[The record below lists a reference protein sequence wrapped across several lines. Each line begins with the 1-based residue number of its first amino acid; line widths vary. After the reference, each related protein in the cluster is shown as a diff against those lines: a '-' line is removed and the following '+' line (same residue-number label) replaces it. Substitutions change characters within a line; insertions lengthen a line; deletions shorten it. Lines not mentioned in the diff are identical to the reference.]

1 MTLHF
6 GGRTLGRA
14 AVLVVATI
22 FFAAAARAQSYDVLY
37 VFGTDAAAPYAGLIQ
52 AADGNL
58 YGTTLSCGA
67 SSGYGTIFK
76 IDTAGTNFSV
86 LFTFGP
92 DGQNP
97 DGLIQATD
105 GNFYG
110 TTLAGGSAN
119 IGSIFR
125 IDAAG
130 TTLTTLH
137 SFTGS
142 DGASPSPVLIQGTDG
157 NLYGTT
163 TSGGPNGAI
172 NAGTIFKI
180 DTAGTTFTS
189 LHAFTGGSDGAYPRA
204 GLIQGTDGNLYGTT
218 GGDDLGLNGT
228 IFKIDT
234 AGTTL
239 TTLHT
244 FSGSDGAHPYAG
256 LIKGTDGNLYGTTY
270 AGGASNDGT
279 IFKFDTAGA
288 TLTTLHSFS
297 GSDGATLQAGLIQ
310 GTDGNLYG
318 TTLYGGAS
326 NNGTIFR
333 IDTAGATLTILH
345 SFSGSDGA
353 TPITGLIQAPSGNF
367 YGTTYYGGLS
377 GNAGTIFKIDTAGTT
392 LTTLRVFSG
401 SDGGVPYAG
410 VIRGTDGNLY
420 GTTWGG
426 GANGKGTIFKVDAAG
441 ATLTTLHSFT
451 GTDGEQPQAGLIQGT
466 DGNLYGTTAVGGASF
481 VGTIFKID
489 TAGTTLTTLHV
500 FSGSDGGYPY
510 AGLIQGTDGYLYGTT
525 RSDGANGVGT
535 IFKID
540 TAGVTLTTL
549 HSFSGSDGAHSFGSL
564 IQGTDGNL
572 YGTTH
577 HGGASDNGTIFK
589 IDTAGVTLTTL
600 HSFSGSDGANPVAG
614 LIQGTDGNLYGTT
627 EDGGANGG
635 GTIFKIDTAGTT
647 LTTLHSF
654 TGSDG
659 WEVSEGLIQGAD
671 GNLYGT
677 TYIGGAGCVFLGGCG
692 TIFKIDTTG
701 ATFTVLHSFDS
712 GDGQNPNGLIQT
724 ADGKLYGTTS
734 GGGGSS
740 EGVAFRLAVCTV
752 NDVLA
757 TDPFYPFICMIL
769 GDGITAGCGGG
780 DYCPNDPV
788 TRAQMAVFLLKA
800 KHGRG
805 YLPPSCTGI
814 FQDVPCPGAFAVNWM
829 EDLHNEAITAGCSV
843 NPLLY
848 CPTDPV
854 TRAQMAVFL
863 LKSKH
868 GSSYEPP
875 ACTGIFQDVP
885 CPSPS
890 ANWIEELLH
899 EGITDGCSSNPLDY
913 CPDATVNRAQMAV
926 LLAKTFG
933 LL

>member
-1 MTLHF
+1 
-6 GGRTLGRA
+6 
-14 AVLVVATI
+14 VVAAS
-22 FFAAAARAQSYDVLY
+22 FLAAAAKAQSYDVLY
-37 VFGTDAAAPYAGLIQ
+37 VFGTDSAAPYAGLIQ
-52 AADGNL
+52 GTDGNL

-76 IDTAGTNFSV
+76 IDTAGTNFSI
-86 LFTFGP
+86 LFTSES

-97 DGLIQATD
+97 YGLMRGTD

-110 TTLAGGSAN
+110 TTIWAFGTGNAGT
-119 IGSIFR
+119 IFK

-130 TTLTTLH
+130 TTLTILH

-142 DGASPSPVLIQGTDG
+142 DGGQPNAGLIQGTDG

-163 TSGGPNGAI
+163 LLGGPNSAI

-180 DTAGTTFTS
+180 DPSGTAFTS
-189 LHAFTGGSDGAYPRA
+189 LYAFTGASDGDYPRA

-218 GGDDLGLNGT
+218 GGDDLGINGT

-234 AGTTL
+234 AGATL
-239 TTLHT
+239 TTLHSFT
-244 FSGSDGAHPYAG
+244 GSDGASPYAP
-256 LIKGTDGNLYGTTY
+256 LIQGTDGNLYGTTY

-279 IFKFDTAGA
+279 IFKIDTAGA
-288 TLTTLHSFS
+288 TLTTLHSFT
-297 GSDGATLQAGLIQ
+297 GSDGANSQASLIQ
-310 GTDGNLYG
+310 AADGNLYG
-318 TTLYGGAS
+318 TTVAGGAS
-326 NNGTIFR
+326 NN
-333 IDTAGATLTILH
+333 
-345 SFSGSDGA
+345 
-353 TPITGLIQAPSGNF
+353 
-367 YGTTYYGGLS
+367 
-377 GNAGTIFKIDTAGTT
+377 GTIFKIDTAGTT
-392 LTTLRVFSG
+392 L
-401 SDGGVPYAG
+401 
-410 VIRGTDGNLY
+410 I
-420 GTTWGG
+420 
-426 GANGKGTIFKVDAAG
+426 
-441 ATLTTLHSFT
+441 TLHSFT
-451 GTDGEQPQAGLIQGT
+451 GSDGAQPTAGLIQATSGNFYGSTEGGGLPGGGT
-466 DGNLYGTTAVGGASF
+466 IFKIDTAGSTLTTLHIFTGIDGAIPYAGVIQGADGSLYGTTSGGGASGNGTIFKIDAGGAKLITLHAFTGSDGAQTNSGLIQGADGNLYGTTAAGGSSN

-489 TAGTTLTTLHV
+489 TAGTELTTLHS
-500 FSGSDGGYPY
+500 FTGSDGGYPY

-525 RSDGANGVGT
+525 RSDGAGGVGT

-549 HSFSGSDGAHSFGSL
+549 HTFTGSDGAHPFGSL
-564 IQGTDGNL
+564 VQGTDGNL

-600 HSFSGSDGANPVAG
+600 HSFTDSDGANPVAG
-614 LIQGTDGNLYGTT
+614 LIQATDGNLYGTT
-627 EDGGANGG
+627 EDGGASGG

-659 WEVSEGLIQGAD
+659 WEVSEGLIQGSD

-677 TYIGGAGCVFLGGCG
+677 TEVGGANCGSLGGCG
-692 TIFKIDTTG
+692 TIFKIDTSG
-701 ATFTVLHSFDS
+701 ANFTVLHSFDS
-712 GDGQNPNGLIQT
+712 ADGQNPNGLIQA
-724 ADGKLYGTTS
+724 ADGKLYGTTNY
-734 GGGGSS
+734 GATQA
-740 EGVAFRLAVCTV
+740 GVAFRLAVCAV
-752 NDVLA
+752 NDVLP
-757 TDPFYPFICMIL
+757 TDPFYPFVCMIL

-788 TRAQMAVFLLKA
+788 TRAQMAAFLLKA

-805 YLPPSCTGI
+805 YLPPICTGI
-814 FQDVPCPGAFAVNWM
+814 FQDVACPGAFAVNWI
-829 EDLHNEAITAGCSV
+829 EDLYNETITAGCSV

-848 CPTDPV
+848 CPTSPV

-868 GSSYEPP
+868 GSSYQPP
-875 ACTGIFQDVP
+875 ACTGIFQDVA
-885 CPSPS
+885 CPSES
-890 ANWIEELLH
+890 ANWIEELYH
-899 EGITDGCSSNPLDY
+899 EGITGGCSSNPLDY
-913 CPDATVNRAQMAV
+913 CPDAIVNRGQMAV